1 MIQASVPF
9 ILFDDTCEQALAY
22 YADVFDAEIVE
33 KMTFED
39 VGYTEDD
46 QRSRCI
52 ANATFK
58 LGNQFFYA
66 GDVVEKNN
74 LQTITANGRISFW
87 LELESYEEITT
98 LENQLIKTGSTSLVG
113 LHKTFWESYYAKLQD
128 KFGVIWELN
137 AQ

>member
-1 MIQASVPF
+1 MIQASVTF

-22 YADVFDAEIVE
+22 YADVFNAEIVE
-33 KMTFED
+33 KMTFKD
-39 VGYTEDD
+39 MGYIEDD

-58 LGNQFFYA
+58 LVNQFFYA
-66 GDVVEKNN
+66 GDVVERNDF
-74 LQTITANGRISFW
+74 QPITSNGRISFW

-98 LENQLIKTGSTSLVG
+98 LESQLIKTGSTSLVG
-113 LHKTFWESYYAKLQD
+113 LHKTFWESHYAKLQD
-128 KFGVIWELN
+128 KFCVIWELN